1 MSETGLDSSFF
12 FFLFCWRFIVVWSNL
27 NSESRSCRSC
37 TQSERR
43 AEGAGWRCVMGGGM
57 AWLGLT
63 LCPLLPP
70 FQARSPAAA
79 VLHFDRALG
88 NPALRT
94 GFYVVL
100 IYFRGFPQVSTQIP
114 QVRFVSSSFF
124 LSFFPLL
131 LPNSRPIRAA
141 ERHALLT

>member
-1 MSETGLDSSFF
+1 MEVCD
-12 FFLFCWRFIVVWSNL
+12 
-27 NSESRSCRSC
+27 
-37 TQSERR
+37 
-43 AEGAGWRCVMGGGM
+43 GGSM